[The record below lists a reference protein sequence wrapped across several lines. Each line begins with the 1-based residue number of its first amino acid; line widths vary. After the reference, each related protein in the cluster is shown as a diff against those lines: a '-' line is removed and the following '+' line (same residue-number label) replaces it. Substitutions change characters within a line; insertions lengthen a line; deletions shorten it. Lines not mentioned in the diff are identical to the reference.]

1 MEVGAVAV
9 VMYGSL
15 LELQSSVFRI
25 FTVNIRKMDIPDEA
39 VKTGKVVNQSVAARR
54 RSLSRRRQAR
64 DFADA
69 PESPVQGD
77 LKRAVVM
84 RRTAYA
90 KGHHIAPH
98 WHGRAQFV
106 FAVAGTMRVR
116 SARSAWIVPP
126 SRALWVPAH
135 TVHEIQMHGAV
146 DMHSLYFDGDASA
159 GMPASCAVL
168 DVTPL
173 LHELVVRAA
182 MLPAG
187 YDEQGDDGLLMRLLT
202 AEIRRL
208 PRCALDLPLPE
219 SADLTQLCERILAD
233 LSTRRPCDFDAGK
246 LNTSTRTL
254 YRRFLRETGIT
265 FARWKQQARLLESI
279 RRLAEGAPVT
289 TVAVDLGYESPGAFS
304 TMFRRALGV
313 APRTF
318 AAESASGRTVMM
330 MPAGFRHGRGQ

>member
-1 MEVGAVAV
+1 
-9 VMYGSL
+9 
-15 LELQSSVFRI
+15 
-25 FTVNIRKMDIPDEA
+25 MDIR
-39 VKTGKVVNQSVAARR
+39 GKSARPAPPARRSAARL
-54 RSLSRRRQAR
+54 RSEG
-64 DFADA
+64 DFAAA

-77 LKRAVVM
+77 LTRAVVI
-84 RRTAYA
+84 RHTAYP
-90 KGHHIAPH
+90 KGHHITPH

-116 SARSAWIVPP
+116 TARHAWIVPP

-135 TVHEIQMHGAV
+135 TVHEIQMHGVV
-146 DMHSLYFDGDASA
+146 DMHSLYLDAIAGA

-173 LHELVVRAA
+173 LRELVVRAA
-182 MLPAG
+182 ALPAT
-187 YDEQGDDGLLMRLLT
+187 YDENGEDGLLMHLLI

-208 PRCALDLPLPE
+208 PHCALDLPLPE

-233 LSTRRPCDFDAGK
+233 LSTRRPCDFDAGE

-279 RRLAEGAPVT
+279 RRLAEGVPVT

-304 TMFRRALGV
+304 TMFRRALGI
-313 APRTF
+313 APRAFT
-318 AAESASGRTVMM
+318 AGR
-330 MPAGFRHGRGQ
+330 